1 MQRACSVETAV
12 VCRRDVVSQ
21 ERFGSAA
28 RLLLESGRASPRSEG
43 QRESM
48 IVAPVF
54 VGPWDAD
61 AATGGGEATS
71 SPRSGGRFVERGYV
85 VSDEGMAVIACAR
98 RALSRGRRW
107 WWWWWSAAVA
117 SCERKCGADGGG
129 SGELVCVVADA
140 VCRKLR
146 EVVTWCV
153 GGRVVEVVVVE
164 ADCSLWAEGEVLKS
178 HPAIPHQ
185 GHGRKW
191 GASKSIAAGGHPG
204 GDSPGVSTQR
214 RI

>member
-1 MQRACSVETAV
+1 MEPAQQQTVGRAGLRCQRRVHGRDRMCAPGVVAWASLAV
-12 VCRRDVVSQ
+12 VMVV
-21 ERFGSAA
+21 G
-28 RLLLESGRASPRSEG
+28 
-43 QRESM
+43 
-48 IVAPVF
+48 
-54 VGPWDAD
+54 
-61 AATGGGEATS
+61 
-71 SPRSGGRFVERGYV
+71 
-85 VSDEGMAVIACAR
+85 
-98 RALSRGRRW
+98 
-107 WWWWWSAAVA
+107 VA

-191 GASKSIAAGGHPG
+191 GASKSIAAGDHPG

-214 RI
+214 RS

>member
-140 VCRKLR
+140 VRRKLR
-146 EVVTWCV
+146 
-153 GGRVVEVVVVE
+153 EVVVVE

-185 GHGRKW
+185 GNGRNWGGVQVDRSWRPPRWRLPGRKHP
-191 GASKSIAAGGHPG
+191 ASKL
-204 GDSPGVSTQR
+204 TC
-214 RI
+214 